1 MSKLPRAQTQPD
13 RRDQYGPKTAT
24 PPGGH
29 RIVPVPQVIP
39 VAELAAP
46 HEIDAEQEVTGVLQG
61 DALRAAR
68 GKRTTEERIE
78 RIETKQDE
86 DRARLGR
93 MEVTLAGIGGQMQV
107 LPQLVT
113 AVQDATRAM
122 QERDQMRERAKT
134 EVETAEKIDG
144 LDARKKRRE
153 FWWGVAG
160 KAAGF
165 VLSAAVLGKVLAWI
179 GVL

>member
-1 MSKLPRAQTQPD
+1 MKPPRLPSVLPD
-13 RRDQYGPKTAT
+13 RDACPPKTAT

-29 RIVPVPQVIP
+29 RIIQLPQVVD
-39 VAELAAP
+39 VAPLAVP
-46 HEIDAEQEVTGVLQG
+46 HEVEDKVTGVLEG
-61 DALRAAR
+61 EALKTAR
-68 GKRTTEERIE
+68 GKRDTKERLE
-78 RIETKQDE
+78 RVETKQDE

-93 MEVTLAGIGGQMQV
+93 MEVTLAGINGQMQV

-113 AVQDATRAM
+113 AVQDATRALE
-122 QERDQMRERAKT
+122 QRDQVRERAKT
-134 EVETAEKIDG
+134 EVETAEKIDD

-160 KAAGF
+160 KVAGF
-165 VLSAAVLGKVLAWI
+165 VLSAAVLGKVLAWA